1 MNGDQDNTM
10 GVWPPDLIVD
20 ARTAVR
26 IVCGLFFLPHTI
38 AKLRNIER
46 ASQFFDKAGLV
57 PPRLFV
63 VLTTVLEVVAACGLI
78 SGLYPRLGATIAA
91 GILLVAAGAIARV
104 HALKWRWQ
112 HPGVEYMLFWAII
125 CLCAGFLPQIAR

>member
-1 MNGDQDNTM
+1 M
-10 GVWPPDLIVD
+10 GVLPPDLSVD

-63 VLTTVLEVVAACGLI
+63 VLTTILEVVAACGLI